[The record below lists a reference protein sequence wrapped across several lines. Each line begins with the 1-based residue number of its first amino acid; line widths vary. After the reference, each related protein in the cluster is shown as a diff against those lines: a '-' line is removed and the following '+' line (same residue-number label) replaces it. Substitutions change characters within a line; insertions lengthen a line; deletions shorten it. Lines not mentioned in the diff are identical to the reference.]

1 MSSRRS
7 RRCRGRLPTTPTAE
21 MSSAAIPYYARL
33 SAFYLLYFALLGTLT
48 PYWALYLRD
57 LGFAAAQIGTL
68 MALPQLTK
76 LIAPNLWGWLA
87 DRTGRRL
94 AVIRLGN
101 FLAALIFCTVFWAR
115 DFASMA
121 WLLVGFSFFWNA
133 VLAQFE
139 VVTLQTLSPHTE
151 RYSQVRLWGSV
162 GFILSVTGV
171 GQALDYGPVSLV
183 PWVMLALLWLLCLC
197 TLVLPREVSGPAGH
211 DPGGGL
217 LDILRRPAVIVF
229 FSCCFLMQLSH
240 GPYYTFYTIYLDELG
255 IGGGWTGTLWALGV
269 ASEVAAFVL
278 MHRLIRRFQL
288 EWILLVSLALTA
300 MRWWM
305 IATLAD
311 SVAMLVLAQT
321 LHAAS
326 FGSFH
331 AAAISWVHQCF
342 GRRHAGQ
349 GQALYSSVGFGAG
362 WAVGAWLAGRLW
374 QTWQGDTFLLASGAA
389 LLALVLGAWTW
400 RSRLLGAS

>member
-1 MSSRRS
+1 MAPA
-7 RRCRGRLPTTPTAE
+7 G
-21 MSSAAIPYYARL
+21 IPFYGRL
-33 SAFYLLYFALLGTLT
+33 SAFYLFYFALLGTLT

-57 LGFAAAQIGTL
+57 LGFSAAQIGTL

-76 LIAPNLWGWLA
+76 LVAPNLWGWLA

-101 FLAALIFCTVFWAR
+101 FLAALIFCTVFRAD
-115 DFASMA
+115 DFLSMA
-121 WLLVGFSFFWNA
+121 LLLIGFSFFWNA

-139 VVTLQTLSPHTE
+139 VVTLYTLSPHTE

-162 GFILSVTGV
+162 GFILSVTLV
-171 GQALDYGPVSLV
+171 GQALDYEPVTLV

-197 TLVLPREVSGPAGH
+197 TLMLPREVPGPREHESGAG
-211 DPGGGL
+211 L
-217 LDILRRPAVIVF
+217 WAILRRPPVMAF
-229 FSCCFLMQLSH
+229 FACCFLMQLSH

-255 IGGGWTGTLWALGV
+255 IPGGWTGALWALGV
-269 ASEVAAFVL
+269 ISEVGVFLL
-278 MHRLIRRFQL
+278 MHRLIRGFRL

-300 MRWWM
+300 LRWWM
-305 IATLAD
+305 IGTLAD
-311 SVAMLVLAQT
+311 SVTALVLAQT

-331 AAAISWVHQCF
+331 AAAIHWVHQCF

-349 GQALYSSVGFGAG
+349 GQALYSSIGFGAG
-362 WAVGAWLAGRLW
+362 WATGAWLAGRLW
-374 QTWQGDTFLLASGAA
+374 DNWQGDTFVLAAGAA
-389 LLALVLGAWTW
+389 GLAVLVGGWCW
-400 RSRLLGAS
+400 RHRLIGQR